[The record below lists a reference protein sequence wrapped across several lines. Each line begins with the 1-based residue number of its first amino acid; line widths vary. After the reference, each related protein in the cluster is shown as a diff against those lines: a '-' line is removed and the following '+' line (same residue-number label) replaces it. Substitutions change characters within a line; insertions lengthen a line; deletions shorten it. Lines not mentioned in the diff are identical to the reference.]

1 MIYLSIITGFLVF
14 VVVRWYDVKIAVM
27 LMLLLLFYCLLV
39 GGSTIIF
46 IIQLILYLLGNKYF
60 LIYRSLQEYCRRTD
74 ERTASEDEAFLFDIS
89 LGHSDLLM
97 NIIFECLHFLLV
109 AHHPLVNTTV
119 SHYTSACLKEGGT
132 VNIG

>member
-1 MIYLSIITGFLVF
+1 MKYLE
-14 VVVRWYDVKIAVM
+14 
-27 LMLLLLFYCLLV
+27 
-39 GGSTIIF
+39 GGSYDNLYYSINALF
-46 IIQLILYLLGNKYF
+46 ITKQIF